1 MTADITDTHIYYL
14 SELLQMTFHGQKL
27 MITEPKQI
35 KKPSLFIRN
44 VRKIGH
50 SKLVAVMSQMGCDRL
65 RINNRTRDVVS
76 DLAIAFFPTEE
87 AAFQALHKLKTI
99 TVEDVKI
106 QVSFRSI
113 QQPDTT
119 HSKINT
125 HT

>member
-1 MTADITDTHIYYL
+1 
-14 SELLQMTFHGQKL
+14 MTFHGQKL
-27 MITEPKQI
+27 IITEPKQI

-50 SKLVAVMSQMGCDRL
+50 SKLVALMSQMGCDRL

-87 AAFQALHKLKTI
+87 AAFQALHKLKNI

-106 QVSFRSI
+106 QVSFRWAL
-113 QQPDTT
+113 T
-119 HSKINT
+119 HCHDRLAVIT
-125 HT
+125 IIIIMMTITYRTIL